1 MCFDIHDRLARIGVH
16 HQGSI
21 FEKYGDTF
29 DIKFYIIHAG
39 QVKLAQITNVKIGT
53 YKIIAATLQDSD
65 CICMSASVFNKYFQD
80 KSVAQYYLKKYEY
93 RIHPAIDYEKVYKD
107 IKNFISKKKV

>member
-1 MCFDIHDRLARIGVH
+1 MCLDIHDRLARIGVH

-39 QVKLAQITNVKIGT
+39 QVKLAQVGNLTLGT
-53 YKIIAATLQDSD
+53 RRFIAAILENSD

-93 RIHPAIDYEKVYKD
+93 RIQPAIDYEKVYKD